1 MQSQNATAS
10 LHHTGISSIA
20 LWPTQNVRARLA
32 PALLLR
38 PAAVFLLP
46 HASQPRQNPIQSKKI
61 MSQNQRHFLENL
73 SHRGPL
79 HVYTLESK
87 GRTGTHNNKRLVGKI
102 TIYPLTWN
110 RQALQ
115 DCSDTKARRISYLAL
130 VVHSLIPGKP

>member
-10 LHHTGISSIA
+10 HQQTGISYMA
-20 LWPTQNVRARLA
+20 VTLY
-32 PALLLR
+32 PAL
-38 PAAVFLLP
+38 P
-46 HASQPRQNPIQSKKI
+46 HLAKTHPIPKKI
-61 MSQNQRHFLENL
+61 MSQNRRHFLENL

-130 VVHSLIPGKP
+130 VVRSLIPGKP